1 MQGEQGGVVQGFK
14 LSCEGEA
21 GQRDVHGVRTQAQGS
36 AGDTHVLR
44 DGDEADAADREMTVA
59 VPAG

>member
-1 MQGEQGGVVQGFK
+1 MVQGFK